1 MNSSAYDTDK
11 YYTQNFTKLLD
22 SCSCEVLKNT
32 EYKTR
37 QTYLYEFAGNARNVD
52 GTLQI
57 PFRRIGSTLGTVIID
72 KDGHIV
78 DVIFNDGA
86 VNGHNRVYN
95 PNVAEKVKSLYGTQI
110 YDGFKQWP

>member
-1 MNSSAYDTDK
+1 MIDRAYDDDG

-22 SCSCEVLKNT
+22 SCSCDVLRNAG
-32 EYKTR
+32 YNAR

-57 PFRRIGSTLGTVIID
+57 PFRRVGSTLGTVTID
-72 KDGHIV
+72 TDGNIV
-78 DVIFNDGA
+78 DVIFNNGA
-86 VNGHNRVYN
+86 VSGHNRVYN
-95 PNVAEKVKSLYGTQI
+95 PDVVEKVKSLYGTQI